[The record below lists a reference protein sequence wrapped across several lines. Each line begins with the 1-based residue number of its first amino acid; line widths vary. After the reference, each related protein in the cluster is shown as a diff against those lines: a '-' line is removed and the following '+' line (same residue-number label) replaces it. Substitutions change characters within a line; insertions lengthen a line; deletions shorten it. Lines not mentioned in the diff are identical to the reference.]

1 MVMSTLVGISYAL
14 TTVGEIEPTSIIV
27 MGLQLPLGW
36 YIGKQFD
43 KVKFLNKQLQHM
55 AYHDSLTGLPNRYW
69 LTNHFPNALER
80 SKLHHREL
88 AIIYID
94 IDRFKFINDIWG
106 HKAGDEILKQVSK
119 RLVNHVRSRDVVV
132 RHGGDEFMIL
142 LEDIKQSGVKKVAK
156 RILQAFT
163 IPFLIEK
170 EEHFITPSIG
180 ISLYPNDGQE
190 IDELIN
196 HADTAMFLSKEKGK
210 NNFQFYIPEDES
222 LYGRKVKLEL
232 GLKTALEKGEFTLH
246 YQPKVNMDTG
256 HIYEV
261 EALIRW
267 KHPELGFISPT
278 EFIPLA
284 EETGMVL
291 PIGNWVLLEACKQN
305 KRWQRS
311 GIKVKT
317 AVNVS
322 SLQFEDPQFIKHVK
336 KALEASELEPEYL
349 GIEITESVMKNLQQ
363 TSTILHELKRIGVQI
378 SVDDFGTGY
387 SSLSVLNKLPVDVVK
402 IDQSFVNEVLI
413 SSNTSLLVKTIIEM
427 AENLNFEIIAEGIEN
442 KQQADF
448 LLKNGCKYGQGYYY
462 SPPLPAEQM
471 EEVLRSGTEGQVP
484 CPAGM

>member
-1 MVMSTLVGISYAL
+1 MVSL
-14 TTVGEIEPTSIIV
+14 IV

-43 KVKFLNKQLQHM
+43 KVKFLNKQLRHM

-69 LTNHFPNALER
+69 LTDHFPSALER

-106 HKAGDEILKQVSK
+106 HKAGDEILMQVSK
-119 RLVNHVRSRDVVV
+119 RLVNHVRERDVVV
-132 RHGGDEFMIL
+132 RHGGDEFIIL
-142 LEDIKQSGVKKVAK
+142 LEDIKQGEVKKVAQ

-170 EEHFITPSIG
+170 EEHSITPSIG

-210 NNFQFYIPEDES
+210 NNFQFYIREDEG

-256 HIYEV
+256 QIFEV
-261 EALIRW
+261 EALVRW
-267 KHPELGFISPT
+267 NHPELGFISPN

-284 EETGMVL
+284 EESGMIL
-291 PIGNWVLLEACKQN
+291 PIGTWVLQEACRQN
-305 KRWQRS
+305 KLWQAS
-311 GIKVKT
+311 GIKVRI

-322 SLQFEDPQFIKHVK
+322 SLQFEDPHFIKNIK
-336 KALEASELEPEYL
+336 NALVASQLEPEYL
-349 GIEITESVMKNLQQ
+349 GVEITESVMKNLQQ
-363 TSTILHELKRIGVQI
+363 TAMILHELKRIGLQI

-402 IDQSFVNEVLI
+402 IDQSFVNDIL
-413 SSNTSLLVKTIIEM
+413 SNSNTSLLVKTIIEM
-427 AENLNFEIIAEGIEN
+427 AENLDFEIIAEGIEN
-442 KQQADF
+442 KQQAQF
-448 LLKNGCKYGQGYYY
+448 LLANGCKYGQGYYY
-462 SPPLPAEQM
+462 SPPLPAEQL
-471 EEVLRSGTEGQVP
+471 EEVLVGTEGQVP
-484 CPAGM
+484 CQTP